1 MTEEHHALQLVAE
14 LMNDLEQVIR
24 RAGIQPIIY
33 HDILELIIE
42 LLGDDLGQNRVNSA
56 RRVRRAT

>member
-1 MTEEHHALQLVAE
+1 
-14 LMNDLEQVIR
+14 MNDLEQVIR
-24 RAGIQPIIY
+24 RAGIRPIIY
-33 HDILELIIE
+33 HDTLELIIE